1 MKKIILTTLTTAVL
15 SQPLFAIDH
24 EKIADALL
32 VLIPSA
38 TLGTELYYDNKEGQ
52 TQFYKSF
59 ASNAVI
65 TYGLKYGV
73 NRTRPNGEKYSFP
86 SGHTSATFQ
95 SASFIHKRYGFK
107 YALPAYLGAS
117 YVGYS
122 RVHTNAHYK
131 SDVLAGAVIG
141 TLSSFYFTTNYKNFE
156 IKPIAL
162 NSGYGIGIQT
172 TW

>member
-1 MKKIILTTLTTAVL
+1 MRKILSTTLITALL
-15 SQPLFAIDH
+15 SQPLFAVDQ

-32 VLIPSA
+32 VLIPSL
-38 TLGTELYYDNKEGQ
+38 TLGTELYYDNQEGQ

-59 ASNAVI
+59 ASNAIV

-73 NRTRPNGEKYSFP
+73 DRTRPNGEKYSFP

-95 SASFIHKRYGFK
+95 SASFIHKRFGLK
-107 YALPAYLGAS
+107 YALPAYLGATF
-117 YVGYS
+117 VGYS
-122 RVHTNAHYK
+122 RVHTKAHHK

-141 TLSSFYFTTNYKNFE
+141 TLSSFYFTSKYKDFE
-156 IKPIAL
+156 IKPIVMS
-162 NSGYGIGIQT
+162 SGYGVGIKK